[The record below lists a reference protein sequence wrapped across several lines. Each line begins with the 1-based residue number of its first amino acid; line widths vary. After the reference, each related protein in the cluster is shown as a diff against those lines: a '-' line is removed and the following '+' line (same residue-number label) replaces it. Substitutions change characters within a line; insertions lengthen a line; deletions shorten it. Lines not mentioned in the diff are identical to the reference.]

1 MTHFRNSIFDAV
13 FFETVAFRI
22 FHKDIKTLN
31 KFQCTHSF
39 TYYAPAPRV
48 GALGDDARLTSV

>member
-48 GALGDDARLTSV
+48 GH